1 MLFNNDINKRG
12 LFNLKYLNKL
22 MLLNFKIL
30 SLLLLNKRRW
40 FIIRL
45 EQWVIQKNGRA
56 KRRLITRGRWD
67 VIERVRSLADIEQ
80 SLNIDRVGN

>member
-45 EQWVIQKNGRA
+45 EQWVIQENGRA
-56 KRRLITRGRWD
+56 KRRLITRSRWD